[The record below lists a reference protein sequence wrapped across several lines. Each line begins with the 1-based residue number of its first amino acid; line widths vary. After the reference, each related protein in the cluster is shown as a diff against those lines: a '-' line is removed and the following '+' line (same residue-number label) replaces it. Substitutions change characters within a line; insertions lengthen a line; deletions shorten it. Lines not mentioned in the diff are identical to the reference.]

1 MANVGVVGQ
10 TATVTQSFHQQQ
22 VMRQRS
28 ERIDLKTPEAD
39 LGDVEADFQSL
50 VNEMAKD
57 SGSVKSFSATNMK
70 QETFSS
76 STVSK
81 QSFSSSSSGSSH
93 VISTKLNG
101 GLGTQMLT
109 QAPASP
115 KTEVPQPSVPITVD
129 TGMVTAVPAQVI
141 PDEGQ
146 RGGGES
152 EVVVEKPMR
161 VRDRIKKIE
170 KQLSTE
176 EIPTGPPEVLVPRG
190 RSGSVKNLAEQ
201 FNQPNESTPPM
212 PSVNASAFKH
222 SRSLSG
228 SSPSLTGS
236 CGGSTTNL
244 SGEGVVTTEF
254 KSVKEIVSSFSQ
266 QEESTVGKKVEGEFK
281 SVKETASIFQDPIQP
296 LTTPIRPPPAFLTDG
311 EAPPAAEEVEVLEP
325 VAVLPPATMT
335 RSASAPAPA
344 KAPAA
349 AIAPPQFTPI
359 PAPEAVP
366 TVPPKPEAPAAGPS
380 APDSQP
386 TLAPEPA
393 SIYEFTPSPKTAPTP
408 TPSVPEPIAPVA
420 EPAPVVPPREAKPTA
435 PPPVPAKNTQEEK
448 AAPPPAAAP
457 KPAAT
462 QASPAPPAP
471 KEQVSAEETAA
482 AAVTLTK
489 SSSVTA
495 SESERIFEEA
505 LAEITK
511 YSETLSQTSTE
522 SRSTSAETVVQQP
535 IQYSAQ
541 VKCEV
546 RSRVNTPEVPVAH
559 EQLHQQIYQE
569 QHQQKQKQQQHEQQQ
584 QKQVKQPQKPQ
595 QQQTSTSQTSAAAS
609 QKKTEMKTTT
619 TTTTSTFSSA
629 VSQSKSSSAQIQSSK
644 ATIAKTAAKPP
655 KFEPSE
661 GPPKF
666 SLLRSNSTGS
676 MGSTKAVASGM
687 KHAGSDK
694 DLPKFSVKKVK
705 DNLTTNA
712 RVWSPGR
719 TEKDDSGPSRIDAP
733 DLPSFK
739 DQPQSVDAEGGQCQ
753 PQPRTQGLPK
763 DHLRT
768 LVLPPT
774 APLTG
779 EHHGAVN

>member
-28 ERIDLKTPEAD
+28 ERIDLKTPEGD

-57 SGSVKSFSATNMK
+57 SGSVKSFNATNVK
-70 QETFSS
+70 QETFISS
-76 STVSK
+76 SVSK
-81 QSFSSSSSGSSH
+81 QSFNSTSSSSSSSSSH

-101 GLGTQMLT
+101 GVSTQMLT

-115 KTEVPQPSVPITVD
+115 QTEVLQPSVPIALE

-212 PSVNASAFKH
+212 PSVNASAFKY

-254 KSVKEIVSSFSQ
+254 KSVKEMVSSFSQ
-266 QEESTVGKKVEGEFK
+266 QEESIVAKKVEGEFK

-296 LTTPIRPPPAFLTDG
+296 LTTPIRPPAAFLTDG

-335 RSASAPAPA
+335 RSAPAPAPA
-344 KAPAA
+344 KAPGA
-349 AIAPPQFTPI
+349 AIAAPQFTPI
-359 PAPEAVP
+359 PAPETVP
-366 TVPPKPEAPAAGPS
+366 TITPKPEAPAAGPS

-386 TLAPEPA
+386 TLVPEPA

-420 EPAPVVPPREAKPTA
+420 EPAPVVPPREAKPIA
-435 PPPVPAKNTQEEK
+435 PPPVPTKNTQKEK

-457 KPAAT
+457 QPAAT
-462 QASPAPPAP
+462 QASPAPPAL
-471 KEQVSAEETAA
+471 KEQVSAEETA

-546 RSRVNTPEVPVAH
+546 RSRVNTPEVPIVH
-559 EQLHQQIYQE
+559 EQLHQQIHQE
-569 QHQQKQKQQQHEQQQ
+569 HHQQKQNLQQHEQQQ
-584 QKQVKQPQKPQ
+584 QKQVKQTQKPVQQQQQQ
-595 QQQTSTSQTSAAAS
+595 QQQTSTSQNSVATS

-619 TTTTSTFSSA
+619 TTTSTFSSA
-629 VSQSKSSSAQIQSSK
+629 VNQSKSSSAQIQSSK

-705 DNLTTNA
+705 NNLTTNA
-712 RVWSPGR
+712 S
-719 TEKDDSGPSRIDAP
+719 K
-733 DLPSFK
+733 F
-739 DQPQSVDAEGGQCQ
+739 
-753 PQPRTQGLPK
+753 
-763 DHLRT
+763 T
-768 LVLPPT
+768 LVCLECLNLAISLVPRSLMALEFRT
-774 APLTG
+774 KHWQSLAGRCVRGSLR
-779 EHHGAVN
+779 VLDVR